1 MAESSK
7 KPKKSKEE
15 RAKEF
20 LSNSAFA
27 RNAFLLFNKATDIV
41 SAQEQ
46 GDLQSA
52 KQILEQMLHSI
63 LFLGHIH
70 VPVYRPEHI
79 FSDMEMLQRTMNVS
93 PKPFECFQTHVALRT
108 PFSYFLQLLT
118 VCYSENQEATV
129 KNKLAALLADC
140 KKSGDRY
147 PLISIV
153 ICICEYNNRRYYG
166 ASLSCESDKERKIMT
181 SVSCLKVWHRKV
193 SSAVMSMFPQDT
205 GTQCTIQLPAT
216 VRCEA
221 FALEDM
227 SQVKPPCG
235 RCHQLYSLPGHTDIL
250 NEPGNCAETEAISNL
265 LQGQD
270 VSTITGGVYSDQEIK
285 ERMTACFTQTMKKNN
300 ADKYNI
306 QVVYN

>member
-70 VPVYRPEHI
+70 AAVYRPEWI
-79 FSDMEMLQRTMNVS
+79 FSDVEMLQKTIKDF
-93 PKPFECFQTHVALRT
+93 PKPFDLFQTHVAQRT

-140 KKSGDRY
+140 KKS
-147 PLISIV
+147 
-153 ICICEYNNRRYYG
+153 
-166 ASLSCESDKERKIMT
+166 
-181 SVSCLKVWHRKV
+181 VWHRKV

-250 NEPGNCAETEAISNL
+250 NEPGNCAETEVISNL

-270 VSTITGGVYSDQEIK
+270 VSTITGEVYSDQVIG
-285 ERMTACFTQTMKKNN
+285 ERMTACFTETMSKIKK

-306 QVVYN
+306 QNVYN